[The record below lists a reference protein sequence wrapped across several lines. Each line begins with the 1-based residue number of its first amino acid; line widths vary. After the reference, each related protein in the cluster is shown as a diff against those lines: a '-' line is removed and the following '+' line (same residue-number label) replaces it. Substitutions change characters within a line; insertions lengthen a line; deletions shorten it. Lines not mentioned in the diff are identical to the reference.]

1 MSDPLHSVSRGG
13 TSPVAAPH
21 GTSPSSTVP
30 GSAVPGGSVI
40 GAPALGSS
48 AMSVEEYARVVQA
61 RTEFVDF
68 LLAPAR
74 GELAAAA

>member
-1 MSDPLHSVSRGG
+1 MSDPLHSVARVG

-21 GTSPSSTVP
+21 GTSPIGTAP
-30 GSAVPGGSVI
+30 GSAVPGGSVLS
-40 GAPALGSS
+40 GSALSSS

-74 GELAAAA
+74 DQLAAAA

>member
-1 MSDPLHSVSRGG
+1 MSDPLHSVARGG

-21 GTSPSSTVP
+21 GTSPGSAAP
-30 GSAVPGGSVI
+30 GSA
-40 GAPALGSS
+40 ALGGAALSGSALKSS

-74 GELAAAA
+74 VELAAAA